1 MSNNSKNN
9 KYRHAKLKSNQIKQ
23 NTNNNTSNSTIK
35 STQSETNKKTI
46 QTNQQNKESQNN
58 KTIPT
63 KSNTPKDNVHNKSRK
78 AMSMLVIFGITFL
91 VAILGTLMGGKK
103 QDGLISPPGNPPDW
117 VFPAVWAVLYVA
129 IATATFLAYLKAKD
143 KKVQTN
149 DMICYGVH
157 LFLNLLW
164 PLFYF
169 RLNLLIFSTIWLLF
183 MVITAI
189 TITYRYY
196 RNNLPSGII
205 FTCYTLWL
213 LYALYL
219 SLATTMINL
228 MQ

>member
-23 NTNNNTSNSTIK
+23 NTSNHTTTNTIK
-35 STQSETNKKTI
+35 QTQSETNTKNI
-46 QTNQQNKESQNN
+46 QTDQQNKETQNN
-58 KTIPT
+58 KTIST

-78 AMSMLVIFGITFL
+78 AMYMIIIFGITFL

-103 QDGLISPPGNPPDW
+103 QDGLINPPGNPPDW
-117 VFPAVWAVLYVA
+117 LFPAVWSILYVA
-129 IATATFLAYLKAKD
+129 IASASYIAYLKAKD
-143 KKVQTN
+143 KPTQRK
-149 DMICYGVH
+149 DMTYYGVH

-189 TITYRYY
+189 IITYRYY
-196 RNNLPSGII
+196 KNNLSSGII

-219 SLATTMINL
+219 SLATTMINI